1 MACRE
6 DVDTLT
12 LATNLTQQDNA
23 TPGGIV
29 AGLRPSSQLK
39 RLISV
44 QQPLPG
50 VVLYD
55 LVALGYSADVVLGG
69 RLDEAARSIHEAYYR
84 RQIAAGKKQG
94 ETPAI
99 MPWENL
105 PAGIRQANRSQADRI
120 PIKRRMLEISRTEE
134 TIGSLAESEHR
145 RWVAERTWRSGD
157 TQPRGTMLAAAFSS
171 FAPTR
176 NSGRRSG
183 RRTATR

>member
-1 MACRE
+1 MC
-6 DVDTLT
+6 TH
-12 LATNLTQQDNA
+12 
-23 TPGGIV
+23 
-29 AGLRPSSQLK
+29 K
-39 RLISV
+39 RLGAQLFSDRSFLDMLV
-44 QQPLPG
+44 TLRQQRTKRAASPFWTP
-50 VVLYD
+50 
-55 LVALGYSADVVLGG
+55 VLGG